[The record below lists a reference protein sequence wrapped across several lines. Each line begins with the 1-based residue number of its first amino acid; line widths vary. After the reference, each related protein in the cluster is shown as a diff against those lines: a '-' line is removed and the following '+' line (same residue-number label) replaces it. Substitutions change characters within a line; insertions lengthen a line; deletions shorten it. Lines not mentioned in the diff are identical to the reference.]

1 MIPHRRKLCLRLLL
15 TLLLSPAAFAAV
27 DDASLT
33 NSIVSLQ
40 IYEGG
45 NVVQEASG
53 FVVQGDRF
61 NGYIVT
67 NATLIRDAESLTVSV
82 PGRGGQLVA
91 QVLESDLAADYALLK
106 VNGLDLPAL
115 QFSRNEPSVGEVVWT
130 AAKLGSGENAGVF
143 ETLVAKSRVSKSRVS
158 KSPVSKTNVSKT
170 SDTKVGAP
178 KVSVSKGLLRTG
190 FKLRDSDTGWFQHT
204 AQLPGTGGAVLLND
218 CGQVLG
224 LNYAQPAAD
233 GSVRALDLTTLK
245 RMLGKNNVKLQR
257 ASEVCVSDVLR
268 ATEKAETAS
277 IEAQLAQADARKAQ
291 TVARQLEQ
299 QLSASQKTNANLE
312 RQTRIARE
320 RSESALRAAEE
331 AGVRADNTRRALE
344 DETTV
349 LRGETQSLLEAF
361 EVDRLQSLE
370 RFENLLESQQEAAD
384 SREKI
389 LLGLSGVLMVVLAI
403 VLFFARQR
411 SASSRA
417 PAVFG
422 SGQGE
427 NLPSTEIHREALS
440 EYVLDGRDD
449 DGIRYLLRISGDQ
462 LVDQDGV
469 VIGRNPKDSPYII
482 NHADVSRKHARIRVK
497 NHRVFIEDLGS
508 TNGTSVNGQ
517 SIDDKGPVSVSSG
530 DQIIIGSVVMKLRV
544 MEG

>member
-1 MIPHRRKLCLRLLL
+1 MIPHRRKLRLRLLL
-15 TLLLSPAAFAAV
+15 ILLLSPAAFAAV
-27 DDASLT
+27 DEASLT

-115 QFSRNEPSVGEVVWT
+115 KFSRNEPSVGEVVWT

-143 ETLVAKSRVSKSRVS
+143 ETLGAKSRVS
-158 KSPVSKTNVSKT
+158 KSPVSKANVSKT

-190 FKLRDSDTGWFQHT
+190 FKLRDSDTGWYQHT
-204 AQLPGTGGAVLLND
+204 AQLSGTGGAVLLND

-224 LNYAQPAAD
+224 LNFAQPAAD
-233 GSVRALDLTTLK
+233 GSVRALDLSTLK

-257 ASEVCVSDVLR
+257 AGEVCVSDVVR

-291 TVARQLEQ
+291 TVAKQLEQ

-344 DETTV
+344 DQTTV

-389 LLGLSGVLMVVLAI
+389 LLGLSGVLMIVLAI